1 MNTVN
6 IVTVVDSN
14 RRSLLICF
22 TGTHFIKTKYF
33 YFIRKCQQHYFIR
46 QLFQHAHVYTKH
58 KINSSGPY
66 WNDIQNKI
74 FTKLIL
80 YQIRKYQGIMVLLIS
95 LNIDCSEGTDLRLIF
110 KNRCVRFMTDF
121 KMVTSKRVPS

>member
-14 RRSLLICF
+14 WRSLLICF
-22 TGTHFIKTKYF
+22 TRTHFIKTKT
-33 YFIRKCQQHYFIR
+33 FILYGNANNTTSFDSSFNMRTFTQN
-46 QLFQHAHVYTKH
+46 TKSILRDPIEM
-58 KINSSGPY
+58 INR
-66 WNDIQNKI
+66 IKI

-95 LNIDCSEGTDLRLIF
+95 LNIDCLHGTDLRLIF

-121 KMVTSKRVPS
+121 KMVTSKGVPS

>member
-1 MNTVN
+1 MPTTPLHSTALSTCARLHKTQNQFFGT
-6 IVTVVDSN
+6 
-14 RRSLLICF
+14 LL
-22 TGTHFIKTKYF
+22 K
-33 YFIRKCQQHYFIR
+33 R
-46 QLFQHAHVYTKH
+46 QT
-58 KINSSGPY
+58 I
-66 WNDIQNKI
+66 KI

-121 KMVTSKRVPS
+121 KMATSKRVPS